1 MRLSCLLP
9 FCLAIVATSHAADH
23 PCRWV
28 YVSRGLDKDQDVEDI
43 RAAVTGTAAR
53 WCLARGRSP
62 GSVPARGTAGPVA
75 DADRGRVLW
84 QKPGASAV
92 NRTIRHPRYTE

>member
-1 MRLSCLLP
+1 MSR
-9 FCLAIVATSHAADH
+9 TSA
-23 PCRWV
+23 PCSGGIRSAMGVW
-28 YVSRGLDKDQDVEDI
+28 REDG
-43 RAAVTGTAAR
+43 V
-53 WCLARGRSP
+53 LE
-62 GSVPARGTAGPVA
+62 SVPARGTAGPVA